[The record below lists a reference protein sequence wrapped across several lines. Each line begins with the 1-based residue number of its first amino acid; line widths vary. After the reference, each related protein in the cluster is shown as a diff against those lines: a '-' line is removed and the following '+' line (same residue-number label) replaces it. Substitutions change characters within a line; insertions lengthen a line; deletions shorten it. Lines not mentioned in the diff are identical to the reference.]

1 MTREQLR
8 AIVTATRV
16 TAIIRLD
23 DLSLFEPLADA
34 LIQGGIRSLEF
45 TLTNVK
51 ALQVVEQLRRSVPL
65 FDKGEAIIGIGSI
78 RTIEQARLAV
88 NAGAQLLVSPVFV
101 PGMIEYAAQNEIVC
115 APGAYTPTEIETC
128 WQLGAD
134 VVKVFPANDL
144 GPNYMKAIL
153 APMPDLR
160 LMPTGGIDIANLGG
174 YLKAGCAAVGVGSSL
189 VNPAMIQAQD
199 WNGLRHLAE
208 QYVLAARNA
217 R

>member
-1 MTREQLR
+1 MTREHLR
-8 AIVTATRV
+8 AIIINTRV

-45 TLTNVK
+45 TLTNPNAFK
-51 ALQVVEQLRRSVPL
+51 VVEHLRRSVDL
-65 FDKGEAIIGIGSI
+65 FDKGEAVIGIGSI

-101 PGMIEYAAQNEIVC
+101 PGMIEHAAQNEIVC
-115 APGAYTPTEIETC
+115 APGAYTPTEIETS

-134 VVKVFPANDL
+134 MVKVFPANDL
-144 GPNYMKAIL
+144 GPSYMKAVL

-160 LMPTGGIDIANLGG
+160 LMPTGGIDISNLGG
-174 YLKAGCAAVGVGSSL
+174 YLKAGCVAIGVGSSL
-189 VNPAMIQAQD
+189 VSPAMIQAQD

-208 QYVLAARNA
+208 EYMLAARNA